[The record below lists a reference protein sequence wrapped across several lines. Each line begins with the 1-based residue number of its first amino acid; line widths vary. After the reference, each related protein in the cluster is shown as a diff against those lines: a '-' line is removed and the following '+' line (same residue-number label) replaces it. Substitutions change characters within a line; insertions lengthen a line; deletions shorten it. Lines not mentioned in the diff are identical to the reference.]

1 MRFARSLIYLIF
13 TFQSMAASAAGGDEN
28 ERLSNI
34 VRKNTTP
41 VLKALHISNLN
52 EEKELGQS
60 DKNIEKLV
68 HSILLQNQNIA
79 PFLRNKKINLNA
91 SAIIDSCELR
101 IGLQTKETYEL
112 FCGAFY
118 STVHRAFIE
127 LSYTPLQA
135 TCLTGDLAAM
145 KMLIKAG
152 ANIDEPKELSPL
164 AACLATKRPKQAVFL
179 IN

>member
-1 MRFARSLIYLIF
+1 MF
-13 TFQSMAASAAGGDEN
+13 TFQSMVASAAGGDEN

-41 VLKALHISNLN
+41 VLTSIHLLGK
-52 EEKELGQS
+52 KELGQS
-60 DKNIEKLV
+60 DQNTEKLV
-68 HSILLQNQNIA
+68 LTLLLQNQNIE
-79 PFLRNKKINLNA
+79 PILRKNNVNLN
-91 SAIIDSCELR
+91 SSVIIDSCELR
-101 IGLQTKETYEL
+101 IGLQTKEMYDQ
-112 FCGAFY
+112 FCGV
-118 STVHRAFIE
+118 STESNAFIQ

-164 AACLATKRPKQAVFL
+164 GMP
-179 IN
+179 